1 MKCDVSR
8 EEDVNNM
15 VERVLEE
22 YTKIDILHNNAATKT
37 DDLEGFLHPLKSTHQ
52 TTGEMLCL

>member
-1 MKCDVSR
+1 MRCFK

-22 YTKIDILHNNAATKT
+22 YPKIDILHNNAC
-37 DDLEGFLHPLKSTHQ
+37 H
-52 TTGEMLCL
+52 